1 MSCRTHD
8 ILLTELATARTV
20 FHEQLAATPT
30 RALAEPSSNPAWT
43 NGAVLFHMLLG
54 FLVTMTLLPL
64 VWGFSILPRPASWLF
79 AALLNL
85 STPVFNIVNALGARG
100 GGRILRRAS
109 FAALFNMAY
118 AILVWAL
125 NRMTERQLRRRG
137 MYFPNRWDGLF
148 TRYMTLGDLIGY
160 PARHLQF
167 HVAQLTVQA
176 GDHRTDDGPG
186 NRFN

>member
-1 MSCRTHD
+1 M
-8 ILLTELATARTV
+8 ELATARTV
-20 FHEQLAATPT
+20 FHEQLAATPP

-54 FLVTMTLLPL
+54 FLVTVALLPL
-64 VWGFSILPRPASWLF
+64 VLGFSVLPRPVSRLF

-85 STPVFNIVNALGARG
+85 LTPMFNVVNAAGARG
-100 GGRILRRAS
+100 GGRFLRRAS

-125 NRMTERQLRRRG
+125 NRMPERQLKRRG

-148 TRYMTLGDLIGY
+148 MHYMTFGDLIGY

-167 HVAQLTVQA
+167 HAAQLTVRSGEHKA
-176 GDHRTDDGPG
+176 DTPRNG
-186 NRFN
+186 